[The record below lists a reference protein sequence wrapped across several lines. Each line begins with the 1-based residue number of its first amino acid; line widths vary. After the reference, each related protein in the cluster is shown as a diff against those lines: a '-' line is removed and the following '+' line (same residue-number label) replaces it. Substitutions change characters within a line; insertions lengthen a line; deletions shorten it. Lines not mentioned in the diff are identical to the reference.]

1 MARKQTSAAVSAIAG
16 RVLNENPISA
26 DIHATIAD
34 AVAACGVPLNDRAV
48 LALTNKIE
56 SALEPLVEDMRT
68 LAASCLSQDE
78 TPKPPK
84 PPKPVGFTEP
94 E

>member
-1 MARKQTSAAVSAIAG
+1 MARKQTSTAVSSLAS
-16 RVLNENPISA
+16 RVMNDNPITA
-26 DIHATIAD
+26 DVHAAIAD
-34 AVAACGVPLNDRAV
+34 AVASCGVPLNDRAV

-56 SALEPLVEDMRT
+56 SALETVVDDMRT

-84 PPKPVGFTEP
+84 ADGFTQP